1 MLDSLLS
8 LVSNVWFIFIGLI
21 ALGSCIFVHEL
32 GHFLAA
38 RKRGLKV
45 ERFSIGFGPRI
56 RGWTKD
62 GVDYRLSAIPFGGYV
77 ALPQLA
83 DMGSLEG
90 GGEDGGEQQLPPISY
105 ADKMIVSVMGAVFN
119 VIFAAALSLILWTA
133 GQEVPVSSQSTLVG
147 YVSETLITDEGDEVA
162 APAFVA
168 GVQPGDIITHV
179 DGAPIDNWG
188 DLSSRIVTGVLRTE
202 YGNPLT
208 KFTIDRDGET
218 INIDVI
224 PILASRESV
233 RQVGVS
239 SASALQVGTVAPE
252 KESILSTGDPILEF
266 NGEKVFTWMSILEFL
281 KSNPEGGL
289 PFTIATQSGIQEVIV
304 EANLIELE
312 NDLFTFELPKTTL
325 FSQTVR
331 VYPDPITQFANKMEM
346 MYLTLRGLLS
356 KNSDVKVRNLSGP
369 VGIVDNF
376 QMFARIGV
384 IELLWLLVFVNINL
398 AIMNLLPIPV
408 LDGGHM
414 MFATIAKITGRPIP
428 RQFLEGTQAAFAILL
443 FSFMIYV
450 TFFDVGRIFDR
461 VGN

>member
-1 MLDSLLS
+1 M
-8 LVSNVWFIFIGLI
+8 
-21 ALGSCIFVHEL
+21 
-32 GHFLAA
+32 
-38 RKRGLKV
+38 
-45 ERFSIGFGPRI
+45 
-56 RGWTKD
+56 
-62 GVDYRLSAIPFGGYV
+62 
-77 ALPQLA
+77 
-83 DMGSLEG
+83 
-90 GGEDGGEQQLPPISY
+90 
-105 ADKMIVSVMGAVFN
+105 
-119 VIFAAALSLILWTA
+119 
-133 GQEVPVSSQSTLVG
+133 
-147 YVSETLITDEGDEVA
+147 
-162 APAFVA
+162 
-168 GVQPGDIITHV
+168 